1 MFIMQIYLHG
11 ISKDAKSIPEASRI
25 TTLAILILVARLQR
39 YRRDLIITR
48 VLFLAVSDLILKAA
62 LVSRILV
69 VILPGIVKEFSCN
82 LFH

>member
-1 MFIMQIYLHG
+1 MQMYLHG

-25 TTLAILILVARLQR
+25 TTLAILILVVRLQR

-48 VLFLAVSDLILKAA
+48 VLFLAVWDLILKAA

>member
-1 MFIMQIYLHG
+1 MQIYLHG

-48 VLFLAVSDLILKAA
+48 VLFLAVWDLILKAA

-69 VILPGIVKEFSCN
+69 VILPGIVKKISCN

>member
-48 VLFLAVSDLILKAA
+48 VLFLAV
-62 LVSRILV
+62 
-69 VILPGIVKEFSCN
+69 
-82 LFH
+82 

>member
-1 MFIMQIYLHG
+1 MSRQNLKKHYFEIQQDLDFAISIRMYLHG

-48 VLFLAVSDLILKAA
+48 VLFLAV
-62 LVSRILV
+62 
-69 VILPGIVKEFSCN
+69 
-82 LFH
+82 